1 MLKTKKKSL
10 ALLFSLIFLIGIS
23 GCSTKHSAT
32 KKVEPTTTLSDHDN
46 KKNTTEE
53 KSSQDE
59 EPVKETTDDT
69 STETKNE
76 PEVKKEPASAKTS
89 AAQEAPTAVPVEE
102 PKKETTQAA
111 PNNSQNT
118 DTSVANTYDNSVNK
132 QSVSTPQPSQPAQG
146 QGYTFLNSNAGPVI
160 GDSKTHIYHLPT
172 QRNYKIRSDH
182 YVRFNSQ
189 QEAQSQGYRIS
200 KR

>member
-89 AAQEAPTAVPVEE
+89 AAQEAP
-102 PKKETTQAA
+102 
-111 PNNSQNT
+111 NNSQNT

-132 QSVSTPQPSQPAQG
+132 QSVSTPQPSQPVQG